1 MDLYIH
7 HGRKSPDEKLDNWGP
22 QGPRLKGVKGIHQT
36 YGNPANVFFVDAA
49 AKEEAKRLTGWEE
62 WDDNALTMRWGPG
75 PAPTANELVVCKG
88 PDGVEMFYG
97 DWGLM

>member
-1 MDLYIH
+1 MELYIH

-22 QGPRLKGVKGIHQT
+22 EGPRLKGVKGIHQT
-36 YGNPANVFFVDAA
+36 YGNPANVFFDDAA
-49 AKEEAKRLTGWEE
+49 AQQEAKRLTGWEE
-62 WDDNALTMRWGPG
+62 WDENALTMRWS
-75 PAPTANELVVCKG
+75 EDYVLIKG